1 MNLLPSVVE
10 TAFGIIAPA
19 LSLSYNRCSHFLPL
33 RRLPSIGLG
42 GFLSMLSRLQL
53 GDFRNY
59 RQLDIALSP
68 SLNVILGDNGSGKT
82 SLLEAIYFIGSG
94 GRSCRCGRLARLVR
108 DGAPAAT
115 LYAEVVCE
123 EKHHRL
129 GVRRTPGG
137 IDAIKLNGETPKALS
152 EVAGLLPV
160 LALHPTSVELVFGA
174 SALRRRFMDWGMFH
188 VEHEFMPVWRTA
200 SAALKQRN
208 ALLRTGRPNPREL
221 GFWDQQLAQTSD
233 RIEGLRRRYLQA
245 LQTGL
250 DTVLSHLAPEL
261 KIRVQLQTG
270 LQKDESYADAL
281 SRLRQDDIV
290 VRQLL
295 GHRVTGPR
303 VIAGEIDDQEVR
315 HQGQCLRD
323 ILGRVRRRT
332 PHGWDEARR
341 HDVVGPESAHGQV
354 RHLVRRVERLDARP
368 VAVNPRAIGHA
379 GPVSGGGGRSQD
391 DGCQGAGSRD
401 GSSQVG
407 GRHG

>member
-1 MNLLPSVVE
+1 
-10 TAFGIIAPA
+10 
-19 LSLSYNRCSHFLPL
+19 
-33 RRLPSIGLG
+33 
-42 GFLSMLSRLQL
+42 MLSRLQL

-94 GRSCRCGRLARLVR
+94 GRSFRGGRLSRLVR

-281 SRLRQDDIV
+281 SRLRQDDIRRGFSQAGFHRSDIRIETRGV
-290 VRQLL
+290 VARDRLSRGQAKLVAYGLVLAQLPLISQAGKVCTLLVDDLAAELDEEHRNQLL
-295 GHRVTGPR
+295 GYLATTG
-303 VIAGEIDDQEVR
+303 
-315 HQGQCLRD
+315 HQTLITALDMPQWAAIVNDNNALQAVESKMFHVEHGKLRP
-323 ILGRVRRRT
+323 LT
-332 PHGWDEARR
+332 
-341 HDVVGPESAHGQV
+341 ESK
-354 RHLVRRVERLDARP
+354 
-368 VAVNPRAIGHA
+368 
-379 GPVSGGGGRSQD
+379 
-391 DGCQGAGSRD
+391 
-401 GSSQVG
+401 
-407 GRHG
+407 